1 MKKLSIKEIEK
12 TFNNKE
18 FDEVIEKLL
27 PLVKNVDN
35 NKQTDIPLWNIYYLI
50 GQSYRFKKDFK
61 NASWYLKKIS

>member
-1 MKKLSIKEIEK
+1 MLGIKKLVKEIEK

-35 NKQTDIPLWNIYYLI
+35 NKQTDIPLWNIYYLNPV
-50 GQSYRFKKDFK
+50 GVVK
-61 NASWYLKKIS
+61 